1 MYFLTFTFVS
11 IFAAINGGNFHL
23 IITTMRLAK
32 KVFLLASTLT
42 LVASCGTQS
51 SKNDFSSVRLSGA
64 GASFPAKIYT
74 RWFKDL
80 ANEGGPKVN
89 YQAVGS
95 GSGRKAFIDETV
107 NFGASDDP
115 MKDKDIAKVTR
126 GLVQIPMVGGTIAF
140 GYNYDCDLK
149 LTQEQAVQVAM
160 GMIKDWK
167 ELGCP
172 AGKLTWVHR
181 SDGSGTTKAFTN
193 SMEAFSKTWTLG
205 TGKSVKWPAGVGAK
219 GNSGV
224 AGVIQNTP
232 GAIGYV
238 NQSYIKGDVKAAALQ
253 NLSGEFVTPNNESGA
268 IALNGITLDEN
279 LAGKNPNPTAK
290 GAYPIATLTWILAY
304 ETGNGE
310 NTEAIQ
316 EVFNILLSDE
326 YQNKASSLGFVP
338 LNGDI
343 LEKSRDAV
351 GRIGR

>member
-1 MYFLTFTFVS
+1 MRFTTKALLLVS
-11 IFAAINGGNFHL
+11 TI
-23 IITTMRLAK
+23 
-32 KVFLLASTLT
+32 T
-42 LVASCGTQS
+42 LVSACGTSTS
-51 SKNDFSSVRLSGA
+51 SIRLSGA
-64 GASFPAKIYT
+64 GATFPSKIYT
-74 RWFKDL
+74 RWFSDYAKS
-80 ANEGGPKVN
+80 GGAKVN

-149 LTQEQAVQVAM
+149 LSQEKAVQVAM

-167 ELGCP
+167 QLGCKP
-172 AGKLTWVHR
+172 GKLTWTHR

-193 SMEAFSKTWTLG
+193 SMEAFSKTWNLG

-238 NQSYIKGDVKAAALQ
+238 NQSYIKGNVKAAALQ

-268 IALNGITLDEN
+268 IALNEINLDKN

-304 ETGNGE
+304 ETGNGR
-310 NTEAIQ
+310 NTKAIQ
-316 EVFNILLSDE
+316 DTFYKLLSDE
-326 YQNKASSLGFVP
+326 YQSKAPALGFVP
-338 LNGDI
+338 LKGEI
-343 LEKSRDAV
+343 LKKSIDAV

>member
-1 MYFLTFTFVS
+1 MRCYKYGVFQNFKTRLMS
-11 IFAAINGGNFHL
+11 I
-23 IITTMRLAK
+23 AK
-32 KVFLLASTLT
+32 KALLFTSALALMAGPSVTAST
-42 LVASCGTQS
+42 
-51 SKNDFSSVRLSGA
+51 RLSGA

-74 RWFKDL
+74 RWFSDL
-80 ANEGGPKVN
+80 AKSGGPRVN

-95 GSGRKAFIDETV
+95 GSGRKAFIDQTV

-115 MKDKDIAKVTR
+115 MKDSDIAKVTR

-160 GMIKDWK
+160 GMVSNWK
-167 ELGCP
+167 ELGCK
-172 AGKLTWVHR
+172 AGKLTWAHR

-238 NQSYIKGDVKAAALQ
+238 NQSYIRGNVKAAALQ
-253 NLSGEFVTPNNESGA
+253 NLSGEFLKPSVEAGA
-268 IALNGITLDEN
+268 KALNGITLDEN

-290 GAYPIATLTWILAY
+290 GAYPIASLTWILAY
-304 ETGNGE
+304 EKGNGW
-310 NTEAIQ
+310 NTRAIKKSLST
-316 EVFNILLSDE
+316 LLSDE
-326 YQNKASSLGFVP
+326 YQDKAPTLGFVP
-338 LNGDI
+338 LKGDI
-343 LEKSRDAV
+343 LEKSRAAV
-351 GRIGR
+351 KKIGK

>member
-1 MYFLTFTFVS
+1 MKS
-11 IFAAINGGNFHL
+11 INI
-23 IITTMRLAK
+23 AK
-32 KVFLLASTLT
+32 KALVFTSV
-42 LVASCGTQS
+42 VAIAAGT
-51 SKNDFSSVRLSGA
+51 SVSAKTRLSGA

-74 RWFKDL
+74 RWFFDL
-80 ANEGGPKVN
+80 AKSGGPRVN

-107 NFGASDDP
+107 NFGASDDS
-115 MKDKDIAKVTR
+115 MKDTDIAKVKR

-149 LTQEQAVQVAM
+149 LSQEKAVQVAM
-160 GMIKDWK
+160 GMIKNWK
-167 ELGCP
+167 ELGCKP
-172 AGKLTWVHR
+172 GKLTWTHR

-238 NQSYIKGDVKAAALQ
+238 NQSYIKGNVKAAALQ
-253 NLSGEFVTPNNESGA
+253 NLSGEFLKPSVEAGA
-268 IALNGITLDEN
+268 KALNGITLDEN

-290 GAYPIATLTWILAY
+290 GAYPIASLTWILAY
-304 ETGNGE
+304 EEGNGRKTKAIKQAF
-310 NTEAIQ
+310 NT
-316 EVFNILLSDE
+316 LLSDE
-326 YQNKASSLGFVP
+326 YQDKAPSLGFVP
-338 LNGDI
+338 LKGEI
-343 LEKSRDAV
+343 LEKSRAAV
-351 GRIGR
+351 KRIGK